1 MSKIRCLNTTKFL
14 SLVSIALLSVFA
26 CDNYMGLKVKIHRE
40 KVHAFSCI
48 TFNGVRGALGAQN
61 WVEIP
66 SVK

>member
-14 SLVSIALLSVFA
+14 SLASIALLSVFA
-26 CDNYMGLKVKIHRE
+26 CDNYVGLKYHRE
-40 KVHAFSCI
+40 KDNVFPCI